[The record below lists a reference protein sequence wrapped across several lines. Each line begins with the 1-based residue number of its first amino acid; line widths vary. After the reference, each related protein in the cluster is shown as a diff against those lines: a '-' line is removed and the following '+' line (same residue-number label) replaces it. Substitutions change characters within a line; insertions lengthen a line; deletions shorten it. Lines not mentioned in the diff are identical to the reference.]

1 MTDQT
6 TGAKRGMAMPLSAS
20 ELKDLR
26 HTAERATQGKWEV
39 AREIDGRTT
48 ITRVVAGGSG
58 CVARTQA
65 QAIYG
70 RPGFQNKQAE
80 ANALHIA
87 TFDPPTAIGLI
98 DEVEKGR
105 EQQAI
110 VARIWAMLGS
120 PTYEELAGDSIY
132 DVLAKRFANEARA
145 EARVAALEGALKKIA
160 ATRLPWGEGAQYDDD
175 ATLEAIIKDAR
186 SILSGEGGGR
196 QAQQSPAGLGLHP
209 SEDQAPSADN
219 QEGH

>member
-219 QEGH
+219 ADA

>member
-1 MTDQT
+1 
-6 TGAKRGMAMPLSAS
+6 MAMPLSAS

-65 QAIYG
+65 LYG

-186 SILSGEGGGR
+186 SILSAGDGSS

-219 QEGH
+219 ADA